1 MEFTEENIVQLFGQ
15 EAAEDEEFDRLQSYY
30 FKSKTHKKVT
40 ADLPLRILVGH
51 KGIGKSAIF
60 TIARHE
66 DEKFNKLSILIRPD
80 DIAAVGVVSND
91 FSTLIRDWKEGLI
104 KIVVDKVIEKIGV
117 THVTSLP
124 SKTGELI
131 RYLKGLFQKTIDD
144 HVDLTDINRSLI
156 NRFLQDSKIIVYID
170 DLDRGWQSKE
180 HDITRISA
188 LLNAVRDLS
197 NDNKGLQFRIS
208 LRTDVYYLVRTSDES
223 TDKIEGSVIWHSWTN
238 HEILLLLVK
247 RILNYQNSLISI
259 DSLKKLKQSQLAY
272 YLDPVFEERFK
283 DVGKWSN
290 APVYRILMSLIRK
303 RPRDLVKLCSLA
315 AKQAYSV
322 DATKIGTEELK
333 NIFVEYSQ
341 GRMQDTVNEYKS
353 ELPDIERLLLNMKPS
368 RAEKK
373 NNTGYI
379 YNTASLK
386 RIIRSIMERGR
397 FVFRNKK
404 EATDNDL
411 LQFMYKINFITARKT
426 LDDGKIER
434 KFFEENKYLT
444 YRNVDFGYDWEIHPA
459 FRWVLDPDD
468 VDKVLDHIDIMNIKD

>member
-1 MEFTEENIVQLFGQ
+1 
-15 EAAEDEEFDRLQSYY
+15 
-30 FKSKTHKKVT
+30 
-40 ADLPLRILVGH
+40 
-51 KGIGKSAIF
+51 
-60 TIARHE
+60 
-66 DEKFNKLSILIRPD
+66 
-80 DIAAVGVVSND
+80 
-91 FSTLIRDWKEGLI
+91 
-104 KIVVDKVIEKIGV
+104 
-117 THVTSLP
+117 
-124 SKTGELI
+124 
-131 RYLKGLFQKTIDD
+131 LFQKTIDD

-333 NIFVEYSQ
+333 NITSV
-341 GRMQDTVNEYKS
+341 
-353 ELPDIERLLLNMKPS
+353 
-368 RAEKK
+368 
-373 NNTGYI
+373 
-379 YNTASLK
+379 
-386 RIIRSIMERGR
+386 
-397 FVFRNKK
+397 
-404 EATDNDL
+404 
-411 LQFMYKINFITARKT
+411 
-426 LDDGKIER
+426 
-434 KFFEENKYLT
+434 
-444 YRNVDFGYDWEIHPA
+444 H
-459 FRWVLDPDD
+459 
-468 VDKVLDHIDIMNIKD
+468 